1 MYTFV
6 YTYIFIYPKSV
17 CVCRTHVHPRR
28 HRHRLSAAIYQVRA
42 VFRGVPCPRSDRPPN
57 DRSGPYVCVCLCGSS
72 PVCVRARM
80 GVCATAVSIGN
91 GIASKSSVSVSLLFG
106 LVSFSWLVGISGR
119 RTTENGKSRA
129 ALSGEREL
137 RARFLST
144 FLLHSTFRSVQMQ
157 VSESFSC
164 VSDGESPESGGVS
177 ESA

>member
-1 MYTFV
+1 MCTPEGIAIASPPQS
-6 YTYIFIYPKSV
+6 TRLEQCSV
-17 CVCRTHVHPRR
+17 
-28 HRHRLSAAIYQVRA
+28 
-42 VFRGVPCPRSDRPPN
+42 VFRARGAIVRLTIVAVHM
-57 DRSGPYVCVCLCGSS
+57 YVCVYVGAHPS
-72 PVCVRARM
+72 VCVRAW
-80 GVCATAVSIGN
+80 VCARLPLVSATGSQ
-91 GIASKSSVSVSLLFG
+91 AKSSVSVSLLFG